1 MLFIKTDSPA
11 TYTSSRAGPHE
22 RTQDTTKQ
30 EMVRQQ
36 DTIRTQDT
44 TNQEMVRQQ
53 DTIRHRIQLIRK
65 W

>member
-11 TYTSSRAGPHE
+11 TYTSSRAGPHD
-22 RTQDTTKQ
+22 RTQDTTNQ